1 MTPVA
6 NYRILQY
13 NVLHHMQGWSWMK
26 HLLEMPLAQRAQNVA
41 RAILDCSPD
50 VVLPAEHHGEWAG
63 VDAGTMDGSVV
74 LVELLG
80 DGYAITQDCVIYEG
94 EPAVNRTPII
104 YNSKRFKCV
113 DSGFIK
119 LTEEAPF
126 HSSNNKRMVTWAILE
141 DVSEGEF
148 RGTRLAVF
156 NTHWSF
162 AEYKGVSLE
171 PIRKAQTK
179 EMQDLINGER
189 FQGIP
194 KVIGGD
200 LNTVY
205 SDPLYGE
212 LLQNCG
218 LSDADVT
225 VNGKVSCNIVD
236 HLAASGAEI
245 TSYVIHQADN
255 ASDHNPIY
263 CDIQIKK

>member
-1 MTPVA
+1 MTSTA

-50 VVLPAEHHGEWAG
+50 VVLPAEHHDEWAG
-63 VDAGTMDGSVV
+63 VDAGAMDGSVV
-74 LVELLG
+74 LVDLLG
-80 DGYAITQDCVIYEG
+80 DGYAITQDFVTYEG
-94 EPAVNRTPII
+94 ETAVNRTPII
-104 YNSKRFKCV
+104 YNSNRFKCV

-119 LTEEAPF
+119 LTEEASF
-126 HSSNNKRMVTWAILE
+126 QSSNNKRMVTWAILE
-141 DVSEGEF
+141 DVSDGDS
-148 RGTRLAVF
+148 LAVF
-156 NTHWSF
+156 NTHWSVG
-162 AEYKGVSLE
+162 EYKGTSLAE
-171 PIRKAQTK
+171 IRQAQTR

-189 FQGIP
+189 FRGIP

-218 LSDADVT
+218 LSDADMT
-225 VNGKVSCNIVD
+225 VNGRITYNIVD
-236 HLAASGAEI
+236 HLAASDAEI
-245 TSYVIHQADN
+245 TSFVIHRADN

-263 CDIQIKK
+263 CDLKLQK